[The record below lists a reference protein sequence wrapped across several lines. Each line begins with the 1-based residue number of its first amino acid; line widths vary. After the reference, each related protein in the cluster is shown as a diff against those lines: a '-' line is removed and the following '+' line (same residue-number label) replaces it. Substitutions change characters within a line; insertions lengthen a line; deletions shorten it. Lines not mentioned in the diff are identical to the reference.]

1 MESSRE
7 SNQCGASYSFMKK
20 TSSHV
25 YMLYF
30 CIYTCLERNMLQLL
44 NLYIYIFEYNVHL
57 QFFVQH
63 FLQWIDYGV
72 GLCPVGKSI
81 SKIAS

>member
-44 NLYIYIFEYNVHL
+44 NLYIYIYLNIMYTYSFLYN
-57 QFFVQH
+57 
-63 FLQWIDYGV
+63 
-72 GLCPVGKSI
+72 I
-81 SKIAS
+81 SCSG